1 MTVIGTISILSG
13 SYWRSQLLVDHIWTQ
28 TRLCHHQWLLMLQHL
43 LLLRFQVISLDEARR
58 GRHHGSVWQL
68 GKVKGGI
75 WYGPGPSWLRCALRR
90 WLEVYV
96 VLLDSGLSVRRR
108 GKRDSLEE
116 LTLKDWLAHFHT
128 LSDVSL
134 SRLEDLARLG
144 YRPPMVRS
152 FVHLW
157 AWCLV
162 GFDDSLWTLL
172 LI

>member
-1 MTVIGTISILSG
+1 MTVIGTINILG
-13 SYWRSQLLVDHIWTQ
+13 SRYWRSQLLVDHIWTQ
-28 TRLCHHQWLLMLQHL
+28 TRLCQHQWLLMLQHL

-75 WYGPGPSWLRCALRR
+75 WYGPGPSRLRCALRR
-90 WLEVYV
+90 RLEVYV
-96 VLLDSGLSVRRR
+96 VLLNPGLSVRRR

-128 LSDVSL
+128 LRDVSL

-144 YRPPMVRS
+144 HRTSMVRS
-152 FVHLW
+152 FVHLR
-157 AWCLV
+157 AWRLV